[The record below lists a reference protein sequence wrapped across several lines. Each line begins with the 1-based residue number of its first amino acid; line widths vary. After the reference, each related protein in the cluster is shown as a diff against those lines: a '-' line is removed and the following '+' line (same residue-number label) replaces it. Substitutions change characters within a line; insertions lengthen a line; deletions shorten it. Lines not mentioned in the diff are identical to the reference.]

1 MPAEDISFEQGNGPE
16 QLAQGGATE
25 ANAQLPTLTAS
36 QPDPMEGAPAPAPEA
51 AVEEDVPVE
60 AAATGDFAADYMPL
74 DEDDEFITGP
84 TGRPGEDQAVGTA
97 PRRGLSPRVA
107 KNMTLLQQASSAPGA
122 SPELQALV
130 SYLLRN
136 A

>member
-1 MPAEDISFEQGNGPE
+1 MPAEDIAFEKGTGPE
-16 QLAQGGATE
+16 QLPAGAATE
-25 ANAQLPTLTAS
+25 VNAQLPTQTAS
-36 QPDPMEGAPAPAPEA
+36 QPDPMEGAALPEQAPVA
-51 AVEEDVPVE
+51 EDVPVAPAE
-60 AAATGDFAADYMPL
+60 AGDFDAEYTPV
-74 DEDDEFITGP
+74 DEDDEFLTGP

-97 PRRGLSPRVA
+97 PRRGLAPRVA
-107 KNMTLLQQASSAPGA
+107 KNMTLLQQAASAPGA

>member
-1 MPAEDISFEQGNGPE
+1 MSATDITYEKGTGPE
-16 QLAQGGATE
+16 QLPAGAATE
-25 ANAQLPTLTAS
+25 VNAQLPTQTAS
-36 QPDPMEGAPAPAPEA
+36 QPDPMEGAAAPAPEA
-51 AVEEDVPVE
+51 DVPTAPAE
-60 AAATGDFAADYMPL
+60 AGDFVADYQPV
-74 DEDDEFITGP
+74 DEDDDFITGP

>member
-1 MPAEDISFEQGNGPE
+1 MPAEDIAFEKGTGPE
-16 QLAQGGATE
+16 QLPAGAATE
-25 ANAQLPTLTAS
+25 VNAQLPTQTAS
-36 QPDPMEGAPAPAPEA
+36 QPDPMEGAALPEQAP
-51 AVEEDVPVE
+51 VEEDVPVAPAE
-60 AAATGDFAADYMPL
+60 AGDFDADYMPA
-74 DEDDEFITGP
+74 DEDDEFLTGP

-97 PRRGLSPRVA
+97 PRRGLSPRLA